1 MCRVEIFWETL
12 TKYRDRRLIIFKI
25 IVGGA
30 RRVFH
35 LRVEERRYFWNPHFL
50 SFSFTNRYVILFDP
64 SLWSISFHKSIN
76 PFLRDYSEMIKKKK
90 SYEFSFKARLK
101 TRSVRSQR
109 GKIGKKKGNT
119 ESSLRGYRVKTRQAS
134 EERENL
140 LWNHAVTNP
149 AQRRITELY
158 PLLPLNPWWHGAQP
172 ESPHRWRQP
181 RYTVSTRCPVYS
193 SVRVSRGRKRN
204 TEFEEGYRR
213 RRKMEEG
220 GEQTLGNAACTN
232 CILVFFVLER
242 DSEETFTWSM
252 LARCS
257 FLADRVSS
265 RYDFPESTQSGSFDL
280 AEGNRGRLPCGFA
293 RQSWNNKVVGVPW
306 KRAKFVHLIFI
317 YTRYRAKGGSRNW
330 LYF

>member
-1 MCRVEIFWETL
+1 M
-12 TKYRDRRLIIFKI
+12 
-25 IVGGA
+25 
-30 RRVFH
+30 
-35 LRVEERRYFWNPHFL
+35 
-50 SFSFTNRYVILFDP
+50 
-64 SLWSISFHKSIN
+64 
-76 PFLRDYSEMIKKKK
+76 
-90 SYEFSFKARLK
+90 K

-158 PLLPLNPWWHGAQP
+158 PLLPLNPRWHGAQP

-213 RRKMEEG
+213 RRKMEG
-220 GEQTLGNAACTN
+220 DKPLGTRRVQT
-232 CILVFFVLER
+232 
-242 DSEETFTWSM
+242 
-252 LARCS
+252 
-257 FLADRVSS
+257 VSS
-265 RYDFPESTQSGSFDL
+265 SSSSSREIPKKLSLGACWLVARSWPTESRVGMIFPNLRKVD
-280 AEGNRGRLPCGFA
+280 RLISRKGIGDDC
-293 RQSWNNKVVGVPW
+293 
-306 KRAKFVHLIFI
+306 RAVLHELVK
-317 YTRYRAKGGSRNW
+317 
-330 LYF
+330 